1 MADCDVLS
9 RLNTDAGAGDGTIRF
24 SIVIFAG
31 FFGVCHHK
39 DALGAGN
46 VSFAVRDFQTAVN
59 NDVALCRHGQGRVH
73 DLPAVSGLVR
83 IHAAV
88 FAGQADRAADGME
101 DSFLLIAVLANVN
114 VAIGT
119 DCRLAGIQQNLLRRQ
134 LTAAG
139 YIGFGIHRQQ
149 RITALN
155 RTDLQGR
162 VFTHQVAEADVAAC
176 LHGQVALVHIPV
188 KLTLYLTAVA
198 DDGRLG
204 LIRGT
209 VDDGNAIGD
218 GDILC
223 GMERQHVAV
232 ANFQLRGSESTAHRL
247 NRCCTA
253 AESSIAL
260 KPNIA
265 DCLNISRGVGKA
277 HRSFHS
283 QESARC
289 TVAEDPDNAAGGS
302 QIAAKGRI
310 PRLAILSKR
319 LKGGAGYR
327 YILLEFQIAA
337 GGEGRSGGICHLN
350 GILDHNVLTCRQS
363 QLTGIQIDGTLHQ
376 NGLCRVNCRLRI
388 QQFNLADLRAA
399 VTHIHIQHRAG
410 GLGIIRQ
417 NNILGSHFRASV
429 HGQSAVLCR
438 IGGGYVAFDCD
449 GAKQSC
455 LHNGAVL
462 GIQRTVHD
470 NAAVT
475 RSLGNR
481 TAFRGYTPGIN
492 AGDLCVLA
500 NHAVLRAD
508 SAYHADIAGRCRL
521 LHGSAFCGNA
531 AADRNGSGFIC
542 QLSTTL
548 DADASTDCFLAGN
561 RIVSI
566 AAVQSDIARY

>member
-1 MADCDVLS
+1 
-9 RLNTDAGAGDGTIRF
+9 
-24 SIVIFAG
+24 
-31 FFGVCHHK
+31 
-39 DALGAGN
+39 
-46 VSFAVRDFQTAVN
+46 
-59 NDVALCRHGQGRVH
+59 
-73 DLPAVSGLVR
+73 
-83 IHAAV
+83 
-88 FAGQADRAADGME
+88 ME

-139 YIGFGIHRQQ
+139 NLDD
-149 RITALN
+149 RIRGGDSGNGAN
-155 RTDLQGR
+155 GA
-162 VFTHQVAEADVAAC
+162 VFLHIPVCRQVAEADVAAC

-209 VDDGNAIGD
+209 VDDGNAVGD

-232 ANFQLRGSESTAHRL
+232 ANFQLRGSESTVHRL
-247 NRCCTA
+247 DSCCAA

-260 KPNIA
+260 KLDIA

-277 HRSFHS
+277 YRSFHS
-283 QESARC
+283 QESAKC
-289 TVAEDPDNAAGGS
+289 TIAEDPDNAADDGAVGGRAVGGS

-310 PRLAILSKR
+310 PRLAILSQR

-350 GILDHNVLTCRQS
+350 GILDHNVLTRRQS

-417 NNILGSHFRASV
+417 NNILGSHFRASM
-429 HGQSAVLCR
+429 HGQSAVLFR
-438 IGGGYVAFDCD
+438 IGGGYVAFDRD

-521 LHGSAFCGNA
+521 RHGSAFYGNA
-531 AADRNGSGFIC
+531 AGDRNFSGFVC
-542 QLSTTL
+542 QRSIL

-566 AAVQSDIARY
+566 AAVQSDISRY